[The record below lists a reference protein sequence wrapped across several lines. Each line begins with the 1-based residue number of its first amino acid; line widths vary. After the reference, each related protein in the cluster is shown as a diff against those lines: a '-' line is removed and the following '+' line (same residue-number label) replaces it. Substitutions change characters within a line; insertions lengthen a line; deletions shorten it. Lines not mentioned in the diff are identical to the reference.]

1 MQIIAKTLATDPDA
15 RESLQYLLAQQ
26 YLDMGL
32 KIGSSDSSKVMF
44 MDPKS
49 IPATLEGMR
58 AIVGD
63 GTTPP
68 MG

>member
-32 KIGSSDSSKVMF
+32 KIGSSDSSKASSLNSSRF
-44 MDPKS
+44 CS
-49 IPATLEGMR
+49 
-58 AIVGD
+58 
-63 GTTPP
+63 
-68 MG
+68 